1 MRVMVATGNVH
12 KLRELA
18 AILTHFEVISPAD
31 AGIEFEFEE
40 TGATFEENA
49 LGKARALLTQVRESR
64 RHGERPMVSVDA
76 VIADDSGIC
85 VDALGGAP
93 GIYSARYGSP
103 DGGRTE
109 LPATERNRLL
119 LEAVAGADNRGAA
132 FVCCMVAALGTDR
145 YIVTQERW
153 AGRLADEPSDG
164 RGGFGYDPIFFLPG
178 VGCTAAELSDEEKNR
193 LSHRGRAA
201 RVLASA
207 LEAALRLPE

>member
-31 AGIEFEFEE
+31 VGIEFEFEE

-103 DGGRTE
+103 DEGRTE

-132 FVCCMVAALGTDR
+132 
-145 YIVTQERW
+145 YW
-153 AGRLADEPSDG
+153 
-164 RGGFGYDPIFFLPG
+164 
-178 VGCTAAELSDEEKNR
+178 LSSMIWT
-193 LSHRGRAA
+193 LYS
-201 RVLASA
+201 
-207 LEAALRLPE
+207 